1 MRVISVDLL
10 LQSMTCRVCED
21 VHEIPRKL
29 MRDQHELLLMQDT
42 VEFDH
47 RECRENERDPR
58 MARLHRE
65 FRKRCENE
73 QKKKQQPSRFVS
85 RPRCNGRV
93 NA

>member
-21 VHEIPRKL
+21 VHDIPRKL
-29 MRDQHELLLMQDT
+29 TRDQHELLLMQDT

-58 MARLHRE
+58 RPGCIVSSASAARVS
-65 FRKRCENE
+65 
-73 QKKKQQPSRFVS
+73 KKKQQPSRFVS